1 MRRDKEIFAIP
12 MWLNGRAYLK
22 LASDY
27 RDVCNPANGEI
38 LRKAPLFGS
47 VEVGESLDSAGRG
60 LAAWLALGESG
71 RERLLASLGD
81 ALYDLRA
88 HFSRLMSE
96 ETGKD
101 EESASRAVIELVSC
115 LRRPQAAGVAGVAGV
130 VAVIADSRAPQH
142 AGMQVVSALAVG
154 AVVVICPSPESPS
167 ALFALAELS
176 GRCGFPAGVIN
187 VMCLSD
193 EGGAF
198 LRGIDGIT
206 VLD

>member
-12 MWLNGRAYLK
+12 MWLYGRAYLK

-27 RDVCNPANGEI
+27 CDVCNPANGEV
-38 LRKAPLFGS
+38 LRRAPLFGS
-47 VEVGESLDSAGRG
+47 VEVGESLNSAGQG

-81 ALYDLRA
+81 ALYDLRS

-101 EESASRAVIELVSC
+101 EESASREVVELVYC
-115 LRRPQAAGVAGVAGV
+115 LRRPQTAGVAGV
-130 VAVIADSRAPQH
+130 VAVIAGSTSLQR
-142 AGMQVVSALAVG
+142 AGMHVASALAVG
-154 AVVVICPSPESPS
+154 AVVIVCPSPESPS

-176 GRCGFPAGVIN
+176 GRCGFPAGAIN
-187 VMCLSD
+187 VICLGD
-193 EGGAF
+193 EGLAF
-198 LRGIDGIT
+198 LRGADGIT